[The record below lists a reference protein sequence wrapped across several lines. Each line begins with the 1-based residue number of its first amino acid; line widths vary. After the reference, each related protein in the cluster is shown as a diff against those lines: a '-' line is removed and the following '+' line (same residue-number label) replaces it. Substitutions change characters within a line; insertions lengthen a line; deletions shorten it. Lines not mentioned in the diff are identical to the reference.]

1 MLGSGA
7 FKPLGKVYIVFLNI
21 INAIF
26 LNIFTKNESNSY
38 ANQNH
43 RFQVRV
49 DLPSPYIPNKRT
61 QQVLEIAY
69 MTPQK
74 KIYEGQGGCI
84 LPIEGV

>member
-7 FKPLGKVYIVFLNI
+7 FKPLGKVYIVFSNI

-61 QQVLEIAY
+61 QQVLKTAY
-69 MTPQK
+69 TTPQK
-74 KIYEGQGGCI
+74 KNYKGQGRWN
-84 LPIEGV
+84 LPIGGV